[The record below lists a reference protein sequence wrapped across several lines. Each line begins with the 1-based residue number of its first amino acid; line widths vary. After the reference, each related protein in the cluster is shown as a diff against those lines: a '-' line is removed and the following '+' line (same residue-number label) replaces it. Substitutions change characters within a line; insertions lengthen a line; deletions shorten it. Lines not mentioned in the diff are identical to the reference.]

1 MRRMFWIAVG
11 ATAAV
16 LIVRRVQRT
25 ADAMKP
31 ESIGAAAAGL
41 GEALRL
47 FAEEIRAGMSER
59 ELELRTALGLDGDPE
74 LPAGSARHSA
84 AAPAATS
91 QPPAASPN
99 DHG

>member
-1 MRRMFWIAVG
+1 MRRLFWVAVG

-31 ESIGAAAAGL
+31 ESLGAAVAGL

-59 ELELRTALGLDGDPE
+59 ERELRIALGLEGDPD

-84 AAPAATS
+84 AVSATREAPTPSAADRS
-91 QPPAASPN
+91 
-99 DHG
+99 